1 MHARFFFFFGGRWVC
16 VVGRFRCWA
25 WAWVRAGA
33 GVGLGV
39 SVVGDGWLLRS
50 GFPVC
55 VSALRHLVASGFR
68 GAGAGGAG
76 GGWLAA
82 VVAWCLRG
90 WSRLL
95 GSAWLAWPHV
105 GVCVGVFKAWAVWAV
120 GTPLLGGGRP
130 VWARLVCVGGMGRGV
145 GYVCAKGVV
154 GWVGA
159 LWAMQWVV
167 EMLVMPTGGGVLQA
181 PQLVGVA
188 DVGAAGDALGGYG
201 VVDADGDGVVGDGA
215 GAGGGRQFWWSP

>member
-1 MHARFFFFFGGRWVC
+1 M
-16 VVGRFRCWA
+16 VGRFRCWV

-33 GVGLGV
+33 AVGVGV
-39 SVVGDGWLLRS
+39 DVVGNGWLLRS
-50 GFPVC
+50 GLPVC

-68 GAGAGGAG
+68 CAGPGGAG

-95 GSAWLAWPHV
+95 GSAWVAWRDV
-105 GVCVGVFKAWAVWAV
+105 GVRVGGFTAWALWAV
-120 GTPLLGGGRP
+120 GTPLLGAGRL
-130 VWARLVCVGGMGRGV
+130 VWAWLVCVGGMGRGV
-145 GYVCAKGVV
+145 WYVCNDGVV

-167 EMLVMPTGGGVLQA
+167 EMLVMPTGGGGA
-181 PQLVGVA
+181 
-188 DVGAAGDALGGYG
+188 VGAATG
-201 VVDADGDGVVGDGA
+201 
-215 GAGGGRQFWWSP
+215 WCC